1 MRRCPCRGSPSEA
14 QADAEAPPAGA
25 WSTAARLGLEG
36 TRGGRR
42 RPPQRPCAPGGGP
55 RPCRDGPRRHREPS
69 SSDDGPGPEP
79 RGDTREGHP
88 AAGLGAPRGA
98 DGSSVQAHAL
108 DSSLGK
114 MDGAWT
120 EDSHTH
126 GFFFG
131 PEPPSRPQGARLGTQ
146 PGVGDES
153 WAELERP
160 GCQALPERDKPWDDN
175 LWTHQASSSPGTRPR
190 AAGPCTEPGPDC
202 PRTDCKTTTHV
213 AGGSWTETHT
223 DGCQVEPSHHTAWTL
238 AVGGLPTLDPGGPWP
253 QPGTDDSPWPQPGT
267 DDSPRTEPG
276 TDDGP
281 WLQPDT
287 DANGPCLQPGTDANG
302 PCLQPGTD
310 AHGPCLRPGTDA
322 HGSLLQPDTDAHGP
336 CLRPGTDENAS
347 LLQPD
352 TDVDGPCLRPGT
364 DAHGPWLQPGTS
376 SGPRTEPGTDCLL
389 GESNGNRPEV
399 AEQEPGESG
408 SHRCSHLEG
417 CRSLCPV
424 PRLIVT
430 PETPEP
436 DAQPVGPPSR
446 FEGGFSSASSF
457 DESEDDLVAG
467 GGGTSDPEDK
477 SGSKPWKKL
486 KTVLKYSPFVVSF
499 RKHYPWVQLSG
510 HAGNFQAGED
520 GRILKRFCQ
529 CEQRSLEQLMGDP
542 LRPFVPAYY
551 GMVQR
556 DGQAFNQME
565 DLLADFEGP
574 SIMDCKMGSRTY
586 LEEELVKARERPR
599 PRKDMYEKMVAV
611 DPGAPTPEEH
621 ALGAV
626 TKPRYMQWRE
636 TVSSTSTLGFRIEGI
651 KKADGTCNTNF
662 KKTQALGQVTKAL
675 EDFVDGD
682 LGILRKYVA
691 RLEELREALENSPFF
706 KTHEVVGSSLLFV
719 HDHTG
724 LAKVWMI
731 DFGKT
736 VTLPECQTLTHRLPW
751 AEGNREDGYLWG
763 LDNLICLLQGLA
775 QS

>member
-1 MRRCPCRGSPSEA
+1 MGISSRCL
-14 QADAEAPPAGA
+14 AP
-25 WSTAARLGLEG
+25 TALGL
-36 TRGGRR
+36 RVRH
-42 RPPQRPCAPGGGP
+42 APGP
-55 RPCRDGPRRHREPS
+55 PPS

-223 DGCQVEPSHHTAWTL
+223 DGCQTPVA
-238 AVGGLPTLDPGGPWP
+238 PGHNLVLMTVPGHSLVLMTVPGQSLVLMMGP
-253 QPGTDDSPWPQPGT
+253 GY
-267 DDSPRTEPG
+267 
-276 TDDGP
+276 
-281 WLQPDT
+281 
-287 DANGPCLQPGTDANG
+287 
-302 PCLQPGTD
+302 
-310 AHGPCLRPGTDA
+310 
-322 HGSLLQPDTDAHGP
+322 SLILMRMAPAY
-336 CLRPGTDENAS
+336 S
-347 LLQPD
+347 L
-352 TDVDGPCLRPGT
+352 
-364 DAHGPWLQPGTS
+364 PGTS

-477 SGSKPWKKL
+477 SGV
-486 KTVLKYSPFVVSF
+486 T
-499 RKHYPWVQLSG
+499 
-510 HAGNFQAGED
+510 AG
-520 GRILKRFCQ
+520 
-529 CEQRSLEQLMGDP
+529 
-542 LRPFVPAYY
+542 
-551 GMVQR
+551 
-556 DGQAFNQME
+556 
-565 DLLADFEGP
+565 
-574 SIMDCKMGSRTY
+574 TY